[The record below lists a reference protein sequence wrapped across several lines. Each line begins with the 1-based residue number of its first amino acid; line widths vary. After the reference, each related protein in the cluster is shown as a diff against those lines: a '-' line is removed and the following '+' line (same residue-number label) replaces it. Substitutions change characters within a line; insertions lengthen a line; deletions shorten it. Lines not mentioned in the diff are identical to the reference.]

1 MSLTQTSERKL
12 KKTSTV
18 EKTQQCGWESEKHG
32 EKKKLRKEIGLL
44 KEYIEEMVDSDIK
57 NCI

>member
-1 MSLTQTSERKL
+1 MRKL
-12 KKTSTV
+12 SNVV
-18 EKTQQCGWESEKHG
+18 EKVKNMG
-32 EKKKLRKEIGLL
+32 EKKLRKEIGLL